1 MVHTLSSWSMACG
14 IFQIRDQTC
23 VPCTGG
29 GFLATGLPGKP
40 PHFFQ
45 KEVDRFEH
53 RICGLNPPSIPPL
66 STVIFQYQGQD
77 ISHPYA
83 QTWNQYFIVA
93 SCFLLPNSPFL
104 LQCIILLQEGGP
116 PSQGPKWGSCQ
127 THVLTKQEAL
137 LGRGTW
143 ADSSRVREHRK
154 TALPQGWQSCFY
166 GDGIMG
172 LTFWA
177 VFGQSL

>member
-1 MVHTLSSWSMACG
+1 MVHTLSSWSTACG

-66 STVIFQYQGQD
+66 STVIFQLSGPRHFTPLCTDLESVLYCGFPFPP
-77 ISHPYA
+77 SKFHFPSSMYY
-83 QTWNQYFIVA
+83 TVA
-93 SCFLLPNSPFL
+93 
-104 LQCIILLQEGGP
+104 GRGTP

-137 LGRGTW
+137 LGRGT
-143 ADSSRVREHRK
+143 
-154 TALPQGWQSCFY
+154 
-166 GDGIMG
+166 
-172 LTFWA
+172 
-177 VFGQSL
+177 